1 MQPPPSQS
9 NEALVRQLTAWLD
22 GIDYEINF
30 WTDWMETRG
39 GQWPADFTG
48 RQNPERPVDPAL
60 FEGMDISQTQKILD
74 VGAGPATFFGYR
86 LNGKPIELSA
96 CDPLA
101 PQYGAMAEQY
111 GVTWPVVTASGF
123 AEDLSAFYPR
133 NHFDMVVC
141 RNALDHSFDPV
152 RGIEEM
158 LRVLRVGGSAK
169 LIHFANE
176 AEKNRYSGFH
186 QWNFDITGNRPVIWN
201 KNERIDLLDRFRAS
215 ADITFKKE
223 GEMVSFHFN
232 KNAELELP
240 DTRERTRI
248 AELLLAMR
256 DAFISRAAKPVKKE
270 KQAGRSFVISAS
282 NPKGIEQKTENE

>member
-1 MQPPPSQS
+1 M
-9 NEALVRQLTAWLD
+9 RLD
-22 GIDYEINF
+22 PNREVDAGLLAGVHV
-30 WTDWMETRG
+30 T
-39 GQWPADFTG
+39 
-48 RQNPERPVDPAL
+48 NPKV
-60 FEGMDISQTQKILD
+60 LD
-74 VGAGPATFFGYR
+74 VGAGPASFFGHKVQ
-86 LNGKPIELSA
+86 GEPISLFA

-101 PQYGAMAEQY
+101 SLYSEISFRNGI
-111 GVTWPVVTASGF
+111 TWPVQTTSGF
-123 AEDLSAFYPR
+123 AEDLSAFYGR
-133 NHFDMVVC
+133 NSFDLVVC

-186 QWNFDITGNRPVIWN
+186 QWNFDIIGNRPIIWN
-201 KNERIDLLDRFRAS
+201 KNERIDLLDRFKTW
-215 ADITFKKE
+215 ADVTFKKE
-223 GEMVSFHFN
+223 GETVSFHFG
-232 KNAELELP
+232 KKTELELP
-240 DTRERTRI
+240 ENRERNRI

-282 NPKGIEQKTENE
+282 NPKGVERKIENE